1 MAIVGNVP
9 VRNRIADA
17 LVAAFGASAVL
28 EIRSGVRPT
37 NGADAA
43 SGTILWSFTFDATP
57 WGTTSAGGNAQADV
71 PLEANASA
79 TGTAGH
85 FRLRNSG
92 SSEWIYGTV
101 TATGGGGDIELA
113 STSLTSGQPVRIT
126 SLTIGT
132 AAWAS

>member
-1 MAIVGNVP
+1 MAIVGNVTL
-9 VRNRIADA
+9 RNRIVDA
-17 LVAAFGASAVL
+17 IVAAFGASAVL
-28 EIRSGVRPT
+28 EIRSGARPT

-71 PLEANASA
+71 PLEANAAA

-85 FRLRNSG
+85 FRLRNTG
-92 SSEWIYGTV
+92 STEWVYGTV

-113 STSLTSGQPVRIT
+113 STSITSGQPVRIT
-126 SLTIGT
+126 SFTIGT